1 MRKNLIALCLMF
13 VCGLSIA
20 PCAEQTLIAEGAD
33 TKCQVRY
40 SPYKGEHGDMFLKA
54 GDKIA
59 VISPSAFP
67 SKEQVDAT
75 VKGLKGWGYVP
86 VMGKHVYGSV
96 RSLADCIADLKWALS
111 DPEIKGIFCV
121 RGGYGASEVMD
132 QIPLEMIASAR
143 KPIIGYSD
151 ISVYHAGW
159 TNAGLMSIQACMSA
173 TFDDLAPECVE
184 VEKNIIRGKIPSYT
198 CEGKFKGKNGEAEG
212 ILIGGNLSTFLAVL
226 GTAYDST
233 KSGRKYILFLEDVEE
248 DVQHIHRYLTVL
260 KHLGVLDRA
269 AGIVFGEWTDIPA
282 DLGDYTGSSR
292 GGKYTSVTDM
302 ICRQFLDNL
311 DIPAAFGFPA
321 GHSDV
326 NYPLLMGE
334 KVHLKVTDKNF
345 TLSY

>member
-1 MRKNLIALCLMF
+1 MSKNLIALCLIF
-13 VCGLSIA
+13 VCGLSMA
-20 PCAEQTLIAEGAD
+20 PCAEKNLMSEGTD
-33 TKCQVRY
+33 TKCQVHY

-59 VISPSAFP
+59 IISPSAFP
-67 SKEQVDAT
+67 SKKQVDAT
-75 VKGLKGWGYVP
+75 VNGLKDWGYVP
-86 VMGKHVYGSV
+86 VMGKYVYGAV

-121 RGGYGASEVMD
+121 RGGYGSSEVMD

-159 TNAGLMSIQACMSA
+159 TRAGLLSIQACMSGA
-173 TFDDLAPECVE
+173 FYEITEECVE
-184 VEKNIIRGKIPSYT
+184 AEKNIMQGKIPSYT
-198 CEGKFKGKNGEAEG
+198 CESSPLCKKGEAEG
-212 ILIGGNLSTFLAVL
+212 ILIGGNLSTFCSVL

-233 KSGRKYILFLEDVEE
+233 NLGRKYILFLEEVDE
-248 DVQHIHRYLTVL
+248 DVQHIHRYLTIL
-260 KHLGVLDRA
+260 KHLGVLDRV
-269 AGIVFGEWTDIPA
+269 AGIVFGEWTSMPA
-282 DLGDYTGSSR
+282 NMGDYTGSSR
-292 GGKYTSVTDM
+292 GGKYSSIADM
-302 ICRQFLDNL
+302 ISRRFLSDLN
-311 DIPAAFGFPA
+311 IPVVFGFPA

-345 TLSY
+345 SLFY